1 MQVRDI
7 MAKDVAC
14 LNTEDSIEQAAVLM
28 KQYNV
33 GSVPVC
39 MRNQVIGIVTDRD
52 IALRSVAEGHQG
64 EQMVEDVMTRNPI
77 VASPQMDV
85 HEAARIMSNNQ
96 IRRLPVVE
104 DNGQLVGIVALG
116 DISLQP
122 ELQED
127 AEQALQN
134 ISMPN
139 SFQ

>member
-7 MAKDVAC
+7 MARDVAC
-14 LNTEDSIEQAAVLM
+14 LNADDSIEQAAVLM
-28 KQYNV
+28 KQYNI
-33 GSVPVC
+33 GSVPIC

-52 IALRSVAEGHQG
+52 IALRAVAEGQ
-64 EQMVEDVMTRNPI
+64 ESTQTVEDVMTRNPI
-77 VASPQMDV
+77 VATPQMDV
-85 HEAARIMSNNQ
+85 HEAARIMSEHQ

-104 DNGQLVGIVALG
+104 NDGHLIGIVALG

-139 SFQ
+139 NYL

>member
-1 MQVRDI
+1 
-7 MAKDVAC
+7 
-14 LNTEDSIEQAAVLM
+14 
-28 KQYNV
+28 
-33 GSVPVC
+33 
-39 MRNQVIGIVTDRD
+39 
-52 IALRSVAEGHQG
+52 
-64 EQMVEDVMTRNPI
+64 MVEDVMTRNPI